1 MRRSAAGQA
10 ALPKMESLITS
21 FVETEWIFVLIVGIT
36 FLGASELGVR
46 TGRRLHLKH
55 DEARKSQVGGVQAA
69 VLGLLGLLLGFT
81 FAMAVARYDA
91 RRGMVL
97 KEANAIGTTWLRAG
111 LLPDDH
117 PKEVKELLRRYLDV
131 RIEFRKHFNEPAK
144 LADALRASTNLENAM
159 WAHAEAAAKESPTPT
174 VVTFISA
181 LNDMIDTDAERIA
194 AGRNHIPGAVWVL
207 VTLVAAFGC
216 YTSAYGSGAQGAR
229 SNFTSLF
236 LPLLLMIVI
245 GLIFDI
251 DHALQGLVGISQQ
264 PMLEL
269 RENISK

>member
-1 MRRSAAGQA
+1 MTFI
-10 ALPKMESLITS
+10 LEN
-21 FVETEWIFVLIVGIT
+21 EWIFILVVGIVL
-36 FLGASELGVR
+36 LGASELGVR
-46 TGRRLHLKH
+46 IGFRLHIKH
-55 DEARKSQVGGVQAA
+55 DEARKSQIGGIQGA

-81 FAMAVARYDA
+81 FAMAVARSDA

-97 KEANAIGTTWLRAG
+97 KEANGIGTTWLRAG
-111 LLPDDH
+111 LLPADH
-117 PKEVKELLRRYLDV
+117 PTQVKQLLRRYVDV

-144 LADALRASTNLENAM
+144 LAEALRASGDIENAI
-159 WAHAEAAAKESPTPT
+159 WAHAEAVAGESPSPI
-174 VVTFISA
+174 VVSFISA

-207 VTLVAAFGC
+207 VSLVAAFGC

-229 SNFTSLF
+229 SHFTSLF
-236 LPLLLMIVI
+236 LPLLLTVVI
-245 GLIFDI
+245 ALIFDI

-269 RENISK
+269 RANISK